1 VVLHLKQSSM
11 SVDVARVDLW
21 DWLDR
26 LFNFLLDNRWGLRM
40 AMAVLLLCC
49 LVIWLKVPYFH
60 V

>member
-1 VVLHLKQSSM
+1 M